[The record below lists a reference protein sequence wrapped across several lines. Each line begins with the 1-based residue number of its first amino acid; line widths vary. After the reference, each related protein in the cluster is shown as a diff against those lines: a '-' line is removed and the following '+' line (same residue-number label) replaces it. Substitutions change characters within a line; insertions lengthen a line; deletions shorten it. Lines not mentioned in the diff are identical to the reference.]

1 MMLPQPSSPC
11 SEVVVAQT
19 PIAAEASQHTNVKI
33 VLTLTLVHFTG
44 DFYNAFVTPLLPLFV
59 DKFALTLAQAGLITG
74 VSRFLAFVIQP
85 QVGYL
90 ADRHPSRHFP
100 LIGLILVTVF
110 ISLTGIAP
118 WFWLLLLLISL
129 GSIGSSMFHPT
140 AAGMISDFA
149 GRHVGFSL
157 AIFNVGGTLAFA
169 LGPIFISWQVGT
181 FGLQSMPWAIA
192 IGLAVVAFLYKAL
205 PVPPDTGLGGQS
217 LLGSIKATFGAVWK
231 PIVLIWLVM
240 ALRAF
245 VSQSFMTFLP
255 VLYAREGYSLM
266 SVGTMISLYT
276 VAGAASGL
284 LAGHLSDRIGF
295 KTIFLVF
302 HTLSVPSIY
311 LLLSAPGKW
320 AFACAFLTGF
330 FLLATLPLG
339 VALAQKLA
347 PRGKSMASSLMTGLA
362 FGTGG
367 LLTPVTGKLAD
378 MYSLR
383 PVLGALAIIP
393 LITVA
398 LIGFLPKKT

>member
-1 MMLPQPSSPC
+1 MTLSQLSPKC
-11 SEVVVAQT
+11 NELILAE
-19 PIAAEASQHTNVKI
+19 PMAPFEASQHANVRI
-33 VLTLTLVHFTG
+33 ILTLTLIHFIG

-59 DKFALTLAQAGLITG
+59 DKFALSLAQAGLITG

-90 ADRHPSRHFP
+90 ADRYPSRYFP
-100 LIGLILVTVF
+100 LVGLLVVTVF
-110 ISLTGIAP
+110 ISLTGVSP
-118 WFWLLLLLISL
+118 WFWLLLLFISL

-149 GRHVGFSL
+149 GKHLGFSL
-157 AIFNVGGTLAFA
+157 SVFNMGGTLAFA
-169 LGPIFISWQVGT
+169 AGPLFIAWQVSN
-181 FGLQSMPWAIA
+181 FGLQSMPWAIV
-192 IGLAVVAFLYKAL
+192 IGLVAVAILYKTL
-205 PVPPDTGLGGQS
+205 PPPPDTGLGGES
-217 LLGSIKATFGAVWK
+217 LLGSIKTTFGAVWK

-255 VLYAREGYSLM
+255 VLYAQEGYSLM
-266 SVGTMISLYT
+266 SLGAMISLYT
-276 VAGAASGL
+276 VAGAMSGL

-295 KTIFLVF
+295 KSIFLVF

-311 LLLSAPGKW
+311 LLLAAPGRW
-320 AFACAFLTGF
+320 VYPCAFLTGF

-383 PVLGALAIIP
+383 PVLGALAVIP
-393 LITVA
+393 LATVV
-398 LIGFLPKKT
+398 LILFLPKKT